1 MKTYKDN
8 KKWLWLL
15 SVLYPTVAIPGLWMH
30 YLTENTLWLLYPFVI
45 TYIFTPFLD
54 TYFGED
60 NSNHPDEVQSDL
72 EKIPYYKILTY
83 IAVPIHIFVFFISAF
98 YIGLIPL
105 SLLEILLISAS
116 AGLVSG
122 IAINTGHE
130 LGHKKTKIERSLA
143 KIVLSIPAYGHFT
156 IEHNRGH
163 HSNVS
168 TPEDAASAKMGENI
182 YEFALREMPE
192 SFKNAI
198 SIEKKRLYRLGKSFW
213 CFDNELM
220 QSFSLTLIFQVG
232 LLISFG
238 LVMVPFLLVH
248 NLFAWWQLTSANYI
262 EHYGLLRE
270 KLSNGRYE
278 LCKPY
283 HSWNS
288 NYLVGNLHLF
298 NLQRHSDHHANPGR
312 RYQVLRNFDDLPSL
326 PSGYL
331 GCYLLAYFPWLW
343 FRIMDKKL
351 LSLRHINGDFN
362 KINIHPKKKNKLIR
376 KYA

>member
-1 MKTYKDN
+1 MKAYKDN

-15 SVLYPTVAIPGLWMH
+15 SVFYPTVGMPGLWMH
-30 YLTENTLWLLYPFVI
+30 YHTENTLWLLYPFVI
-45 TYIFTPFLD
+45 TYIITPFLD
-54 TYFGED
+54 MYFGED
-60 NSNHPDEVQSDL
+60 NSNHPDEVQSSL
-72 EKIPYYKILTY
+72 EKITYYKALTY
-83 IAVPIHIFVFFISAF
+83 IAVPIHILVFFIAAF
-98 YIGLIPL
+98 YIGLMPL
-105 SLLEILLISAS
+105 SMVEILLISAS

-198 SIEKKRLYRLGKSFW
+198 SIEEKRLHRKDKSFW
-213 CFDNELM
+213 CLDNQLIE
-220 QSFSLTLIFQVG
+220 SFSLTLIFQVG
-232 LLISFG
+232 LIVGFG
-238 LVMVPFLLVH
+238 FVMIPFLLIH

-270 KLSNGRYE
+270 KNSNGRYE
-278 LCKPY
+278 LCKPH

-298 NLQRHSDHHANPGR
+298 NLQRHSDHHTNPGR
-312 RYQVLRNFDDLPSL
+312 RYHVLRNFDDLPSL

-362 KINIHPKKKNKLIR
+362 KINIHPKKKNKLIQ